1 MPKKDAVKDPTIKEM
16 YEAAK
21 KLGLEPEI
29 EKNKY
34 YPRSW
39 WERKGRLR
47 IKKTKSKIEIMK
59 KISRLI
65 KAMR

>member
-1 MPKKDAVKDPTIKEM
+1 M